1 MIRSVSFS
9 FLFVIIFLLRERTW
23 PIVSAIRL
31 RRVCIVE
38 YESRIRDYDRSSRGL
53 YEISTRI
60 ILVARISDNFFSN
73 RSYSTAE
80 IKMITEE
87 LFPARTRVR
96 DIAPLFPTLICKQHV
111 CSIFSIR
118 YVTIESQENKKEWD
132 RL

>member
-60 ILVARISDNFFSN
+60 ILVGRISKNFFSN

-96 DIAPLFPTLICKQHV
+96 DIANSNLQTTRLFNIFNTL
-111 CSIFSIR
+111 R
-118 YVTIESQENKKEWD
+118 RD
-132 RL
+132 RKPGK